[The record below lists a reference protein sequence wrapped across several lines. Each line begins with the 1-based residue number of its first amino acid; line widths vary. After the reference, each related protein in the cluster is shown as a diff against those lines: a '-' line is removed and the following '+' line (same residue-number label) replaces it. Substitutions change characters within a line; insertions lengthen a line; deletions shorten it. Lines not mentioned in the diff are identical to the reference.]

1 MYLRFI
7 AVTINEVII
16 FMIIA
21 SYDFG
26 SDLSFG
32 LVVNFSSALIISQ
45 FSSLVVNTGRIKKLE
60 TYFNIKYA
68 ESLNE
73 NNVDYQNE
81 FYKRLSQPRFLRT

>member
-1 MYLRFI
+1 VYLRFI